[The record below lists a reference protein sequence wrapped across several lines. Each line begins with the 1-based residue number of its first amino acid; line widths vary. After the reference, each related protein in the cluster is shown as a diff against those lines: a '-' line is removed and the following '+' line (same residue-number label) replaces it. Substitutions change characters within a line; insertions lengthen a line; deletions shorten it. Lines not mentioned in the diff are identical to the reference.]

1 MFLGCPRIGN
11 SRLTTMSNFI
21 LIFVYL
27 LLGLTLQRVKW
38 IPTTTYKVLNKI
50 AVNFCLPALALFYI
64 PKIHWSNELLYPIGA
79 AWIGFGASFLFFY
92 FLGKQLGWSKKLTG
106 CLILTAG
113 LSNTSFLGF
122 PIISAIYGPEG
133 MKTAIMIDQPGSF
146 VVLSTLGVLVAA
158 MYSKG
163 ETNAGLI
170 LKKVLLFPPFLTFVL
185 ACVMNVLNFDF
196 IAIVQ
201 EGMRSVGSLITPLAL
216 ISVGLQ
222 LSFDSRSAHWR
233 FLGLGLL
240 FKLILMPAIFYVGYI
255 LILGQHSMMIDV
267 VIMETAMAP
276 MITGCI
282 LASTYGLK
290 PKLSSMMIGFGI
302 PLSFLTLALWY
313 LLLQILH

>member
-1 MFLGCPRIGN
+1 MG
-11 SRLTTMSNFI
+11 NFI

-27 LLGLTLQRVKW
+27 FLGLALQRVKW
-38 IPTTTYKVLNKI
+38 IPATTYKVLNKI

-64 PKIHWSNELLYPIGA
+64 PKIRWNNELLYPIGA

-92 FLGKQLGWSKKLTG
+92 LLGKKLGWSKKLTG

-146 VVLSTLGVLVAA
+146 VVLSTLGVLVAT

-170 LKKVLLFPPFLTFVL
+170 IKKVLFFPPFLTFLL
-185 ACVMNVLNFDF
+185 ACAMNVLNYDF
-196 IAIVQ
+196 LDAIQ
-201 EGMRSVGSLITPLAL
+201 TGIHSVGSLITPLAL
-216 ISVGLQ
+216 VSVGLQ

-233 FLGLGLL
+233 FLGVGLL
-240 FKLILMPAIFYVGYI
+240 FKLILMPALFYVGYI
-255 LILGQHSMMIDV
+255 LILGQRSIMIDV

-290 PKLSSMMIGFGI
+290 PRLSSMMIGFGI
-302 PLSFLTLALWY
+302 PISFVTLGLWY
-313 LLLQILH
+313 LILQIT

>member
-1 MFLGCPRIGN
+1 MI
-11 SRLTTMSNFI
+11 NFV

-27 LLGLTLQRVKW
+27 FIGLALQRVKW
-38 IPTTTYKVLNKI
+38 VPTTIYKVLNKI

-64 PKIHWSNELLYPIGA
+64 PKIHWNNQLLYPIGA

-92 FLGKQLGWSKKLTG
+92 FLGKKLGWSKKLTG
-106 CLILTAG
+106 CLILTSG
-113 LSNTSFLGF
+113 LSNTSFVGF

-163 ETNAGLI
+163 EANAIQI
-170 LKKVLLFPPFLTFVL
+170 LKKVLLFPPFLTFLL
-185 ACVMNVLNFDF
+185 ACTMNVFNLDF
-196 IAIVQ
+196 VNVVQ
-201 EGMRSVGSLITPLAL
+201 EVVHGVGSLITPLAL

-222 LSFDSRSAHWR
+222 LNFDSRSAHWR

-240 FKLILMPAIFYVGYI
+240 FKLLLMPALFYVGYI
-255 LILGQHSMMIDV
+255 IILKQHSTMIDV

-276 MITGCI
+276 MITGSI

-302 PLSFLTLALWY
+302 PLSFFTLACWY
-313 LLLQILH
+313 VVLHFSH

>member
-1 MFLGCPRIGN
+1 MG
-11 SRLTTMSNFI
+11 NFI

-27 LLGLTLQRVKW
+27 FSGLALQKVKF
-38 IPTTTYKVLNKI
+38 IPITTSKLLNKI
-50 AVNFCLPALALFYI
+50 AINFCLPALALFYI
-64 PKIHWSNELLYPIGA
+64 PKIHWNNQLLYPIGA

-92 FLGKQLGWSKKLTG
+92 FLGKNLRWSKKLTG

-113 LSNTSFLGF
+113 LSNTSFLGY
-122 PIISAIYGPEG
+122 PIITAIYGAEG

-146 VVLSTLGVLVAA
+146 VVLSTLGVIVAT

-163 ETNAGLI
+163 VANAGQI
-170 LKKVLLFPPFLTFVL
+170 VSRVLSFPPFLTFL
-185 ACVMNVLNFDF
+185 FACGMNIFNLDF
-196 IAIVQ
+196 INIVQ
-201 EGMRSVGSLITPLAL
+201 TGMHSVGSLITPLAL

-222 LSFDSRSAHWR
+222 LNFDSRSAHWR

-240 FKLILMPAIFYVGYI
+240 FKLILMPALFYVGYI
-255 LILGQHSMMIDV
+255 LILGQHSTMIDV

-290 PKLSSMMIGFGI
+290 PRLSSMMIGFGI
-302 PLSFLTLALWY
+302 PLSFLTLACWY
-313 LLLQILH
+313 LILQTF

>member
-1 MFLGCPRIGN
+1 MI
-11 SRLTTMSNFI
+11 NFV

-27 LLGLTLQRVKW
+27 FIGLALQRVKW
-38 IPTTTYKVLNKI
+38 VPTTIYKVLNKI

-64 PKIHWSNELLYPIGA
+64 PKIHWNNQLLYPIGA

-92 FLGKQLGWSKKLTG
+92 VLGKKLGWSKKLTG
-106 CLILTAG
+106 CLILTSG
-113 LSNTSFLGF
+113 LSNTSFVGF

-163 ETNAGLI
+163 EANAIQI
-170 LKKVLLFPPFLTFVL
+170 LKKVLLFPPFLTFLL
-185 ACVMNVLNFDF
+185 ACTMNVFNLDF
-196 IAIVQ
+196 VNVVQ
-201 EGMRSVGSLITPLAL
+201 EVVHGVGSLITPLAL

-222 LSFDSRSAHWR
+222 LNFDSRSAHWR

-240 FKLILMPAIFYVGYI
+240 FKLILMPALFYVGYI
-255 LILGQHSMMIDV
+255 IILKQHSTMIDV

-276 MITGCI
+276 MITGSI

-302 PLSFLTLALWY
+302 PLSFFTLACWY
-313 LLLQILH
+313 VVLHFSH

>member
-1 MFLGCPRIGN
+1 MI
-11 SRLTTMSNFI
+11 NFV

-27 LLGLTLQRVKW
+27 FIGLALQRVKW
-38 IPTTTYKVLNKI
+38 VPTTIYKVLNKI

-64 PKIHWSNELLYPIGA
+64 PKIHWNNQLLYPIGA

-92 FLGKQLGWSKKLTG
+92 VLGKKLGWSKKLTG
-106 CLILTAG
+106 CLILTSG
-113 LSNTSFLGF
+113 LSNTSFVGF

-163 ETNAGLI
+163 EANAIQI
-170 LKKVLLFPPFLTFVL
+170 LKKVLLFPPFLTFLL
-185 ACVMNVLNFDF
+185 ACTMNVFNLDF
-196 IAIVQ
+196 VNVVQ
-201 EGMRSVGSLITPLAL
+201 EVVHGVGSLITPLAL

-222 LSFDSRSAHWR
+222 LNFDSRSAHWR

-240 FKLILMPAIFYVGYI
+240 FKLLLMPALFYVGYI
-255 LILGQHSMMIDV
+255 IILKQHSTMIDV

-276 MITGCI
+276 MITGSI

-302 PLSFLTLALWY
+302 PLSFFTLACWY
-313 LLLQILH
+313 VVLHFSH

>member
-1 MFLGCPRIGN
+1 MG
-11 SRLTTMSNFI
+11 NFI

-27 LLGLTLQRVKW
+27 FLGLALQRVKW
-38 IPTTTYKVLNKI
+38 IPATTYKVLNKI

-64 PKIHWSNELLYPIGA
+64 PKIRWNNELLYPIGA

-92 FLGKQLGWSKKLTG
+92 LLGKKLGWSKKLTG

-146 VVLSTLGVLVAA
+146 VVLSTLGVLVAT

-163 ETNAGLI
+163 ETNASLI
-170 LKKVLLFPPFLTFVL
+170 IKKVLFFPPFLTFLL
-185 ACVMNVLNFDF
+185 ACAMNVLNYDF
-196 IAIVQ
+196 LDAIQ
-201 EGMRSVGSLITPLAL
+201 TGIHSVGSLITPLAL
-216 ISVGLQ
+216 VSVGLQ

-233 FLGLGLL
+233 FLGVGLL
-240 FKLILMPAIFYVGYI
+240 FKLILMPALFYVGYI
-255 LILGQHSMMIDV
+255 LILGQRSMMIDV

-290 PKLSSMMIGFGI
+290 PRLSSMMIGFGI
-302 PLSFLTLALWY
+302 PISFVTLGLWY
-313 LLLQILH
+313 LILQIN

>member
-1 MFLGCPRIGN
+1 MAMG
-11 SRLTTMSNFI
+11 NFI

-27 LLGLTLQRVKW
+27 FLGLALQRVKFVP
-38 IPTTTYKVLNKI
+38 ITTYKLLNKI

-64 PKIHWSNELLYPIGA
+64 PKIHWNNQLLYPIGA

-92 FLGKQLGWSKKLTG
+92 FLGKKLGWSRKLTG

-133 MKTAIMIDQPGSF
+133 MKTAIMVDQPGSF
-146 VVLSTLGVLVAA
+146 VVLSTLGVLVAT

-163 ETNAGLI
+163 VASAGQI
-170 LKKVLLFPPFLTFVL
+170 LKKVLFFPPFLTFIF
-185 ACVMNVLNFDF
+185 ACTMNIFNFDF
-196 IAIVQ
+196 LDIVQ
-201 EGMRSVGSLITPLAL
+201 IGMHSIGNLITPLAL

-233 FLGLGLL
+233 FLRLGLL
-240 FKLILMPAIFYVGYI
+240 FKLILMPALFYVGYI
-255 LILGQHSMMIDV
+255 LILGQRSTMIDV

-276 MITGCI
+276 MITGSI

-290 PKLSSMMIGFGI
+290 PRLSSMMIGFGI
-302 PLSFLTLALWY
+302 PLSFLTLACWY
-313 LLLQILH
+313 LILKIF

>member
-1 MFLGCPRIGN
+1 MG
-11 SRLTTMSNFI
+11 NFI

-27 LLGLTLQRVKW
+27 FLGLALQRVKW
-38 IPTTTYKVLNKI
+38 IPATTYKVLNKI

-64 PKIHWSNELLYPIGA
+64 PKIRWNNELLYPIGA

-92 FLGKQLGWSKKLTG
+92 LLGKKLGWSKKLTG

-146 VVLSTLGVLVAA
+146 VVLSTLGVLVAT

-170 LKKVLLFPPFLTFVL
+170 IKKVLFFPPFLTFLL
-185 ACVMNVLNFDF
+185 ACAMNVLNYDF
-196 IAIVQ
+196 LDAIQ
-201 EGMRSVGSLITPLAL
+201 TGIHSVGSLITPLAL
-216 ISVGLQ
+216 VSVGLQ

-233 FLGLGLL
+233 FLGVGLL
-240 FKLILMPAIFYVGYI
+240 FKLILMPALFYVGYI
-255 LILGQHSMMIDV
+255 LILGQRSLMIDV

-290 PKLSSMMIGFGI
+290 PRLSSMMIGFGI
-302 PLSFLTLALWY
+302 PISFVTLGLWY
-313 LLLQILH
+313 LILQIT

>member
-1 MFLGCPRIGN
+1 MN
-11 SRLTTMSNFI
+11 NFI

-27 LLGLTLQRVKW
+27 FLGLAFQRVKW
-38 IPTTTYKVLNKI
+38 IPATTFKVLNKI

-64 PKIHWSNELLYPIGA
+64 PKIHWNNQLLYPIGA
-79 AWIGFGASFLFFY
+79 AWIGFGASFFFFY
-92 FLGKQLGWSKKLTG
+92 FLGKKLGWSRKLTG

-146 VVLSTLGVLVAA
+146 VILSTLGVVVATT
-158 MYSKG
+158 YSKG
-163 ETNAGLI
+163 VANFGKI
-170 LKKVLLFPPFLTFVL
+170 VKKVLFFPPFLTFL
-185 ACVMNVLNFDF
+185 FACVMNIFNVDF
-196 IAIVQ
+196 LDFVQ
-201 EGMRSVGSLITPLAL
+201 IGIHSVGSLITPLAL

-222 LSFDSRSAHWR
+222 LNFDSRSAHWR
-233 FLGLGLL
+233 FLRLGLL
-240 FKLILMPAIFYVGYI
+240 FKLVLMPALLYIAYI
-255 LILGQHSMMIDV
+255 LVLGQRSTMIDV

-276 MITGCI
+276 MITASI

-302 PLSFLTLALWY
+302 PLSFLTLACWY
-313 LLLQILH
+313 FILQIF